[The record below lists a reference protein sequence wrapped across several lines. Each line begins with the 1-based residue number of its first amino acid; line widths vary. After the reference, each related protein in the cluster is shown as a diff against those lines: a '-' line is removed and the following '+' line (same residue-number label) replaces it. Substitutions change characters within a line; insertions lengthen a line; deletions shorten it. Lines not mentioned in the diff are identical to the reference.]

1 MIILLGLGQEASAF
15 GPSPGILTHLAVDAC
30 WLSGPLEFEFYLR
43 TAQAIPSGCL
53 PGENCPTTSSVFK
66 STTTILSAVLTAT

>member
-1 MIILLGLGQEASAF
+1 MRKLERECACA
-15 GPSPGILTHLAVDAC
+15 PAKDARH
-30 WLSGPLEFEFYLR
+30 GAPRMLENETGFYLR
-43 TAQAIPSGCL
+43 TAQAISSGCL